1 MTTAFDLLLAGL
13 LLGGL
18 YALVAMGLTLQFGVA
33 RILNLS
39 HGEFLV
45 GGAFLCYA
53 LVSLAG
59 WHPLAALALT
69 LPLGFVLQWAVY
81 QLMLRP
87 LARRAASP
95 AALEVDS
102 ILVTFGL
109 LFVVQGA
116 LLVSFGGGYH
126 SYSFLSLP
134 VSLFG
139 STVAA
144 NRLLACGVAA
154 LLCVVLYLVLERS
167 RWGTA
172 LRALAGAPRFAPLVG
187 IDVRHWSALA
197 YGLGGAMAAG
207 SGALISMFLPF
218 SATMGIAFTLKALV
232 VVIMGGI
239 GNLMGCLVA
248 GVLLGFTETLV
259 SRFVDPGLTL
269 ASTFA
274 LFLLVLLTRP
284 AGLFGRA
291 AS

>member
-1 MTTAFDLLLAGL
+1 MVAVDLLLASAT
-13 LLGGL
+13 LGGL

-39 HGEFLV
+39 HGEFLI
-45 GGAFLCYA
+45 GAAFLCYA
-53 LVSLAG
+53 LVTVAG
-59 WHPLAALALT
+59 WHPLAALALA
-69 LPLGFVLQWAVY
+69 LPIGFVLQWVVY
-81 QLMLRP
+81 QLLLLP

-109 LFVVQGA
+109 LFVVQGT
-116 LLVSFGGGYH
+116 LLVAFGGGYH
-126 SYSFLSLP
+126 SYTFLAVP
-134 VSLFG
+134 VSLFA

-144 NRLLACGVAA
+144 NRLLACGVAILICLA
-154 LLCVVLYLVLERS
+154 LYFALERS
-167 RWGTA
+167 RWGMA

-187 IDVRHWSALA
+187 IDVRRWSAFA
-197 YGLGGAMAAG
+197 YGLGGAMVAG

-218 SATMGIAFTLKALV
+218 SATMGIMFTLKALV

-239 GNLMGCLVA
+239 GNLMGCLIA
-248 GVLLGFTETLV
+248 GLLLGFTETLV
-259 SRFVDPGLTL
+259 SHFVDPGLTL
-269 ASTFA
+269 ASTFG

-291 AS
+291 VA